1 MEKIANMEQKS
12 TRGGVRPGSGRPATD
27 RRKMLSVR
35 ISEEAH
41 EMISEVKNKSEYID
55 TLIKRDNEQE

>member
-1 MEKIANMEQKS
+1 MPMEQKS

-27 RRKMLSVR
+27 RCKMLSVR

-55 TLIKRDNEQE
+55 TLIKRDNEQK